1 MENLPICAGSICVG
15 LALGL
20 TVMGFLSLSKKRG
33 ANSNYT
39 EFPMDDNNFM
49 GTFKDKGNYD

>member
-1 MENLPICAGSICVG
+1 MEIVLGSICVG
-15 LALGL
+15 IAVGVV
-20 TVMGFLSLSKKRG
+20 VMGLLSLSKSRG

-49 GTFKDKGNYD
+49 GTYKDKGNYD

>member
-1 MENLPICAGSICVG
+1 MEICIGSICVG

-20 TVMGFLSLSKKRG
+20 TVMAFLSLSKKRG

-39 EFPMDDNNFM
+39 EFSIDENNHPMEW
-49 GTFKDKGNYD
+49 KDKGNYD

>member
-1 MENLPICAGSICVG
+1 MYIVFGSICVG
-15 LALGL
+15 IALGL
-20 TVMGFLSLSKKRG
+20 VVMGFLSLSKKRG

>member
-1 MENLPICAGSICVG
+1 MYIVFGSICVG
-15 LALGL
+15 IALGL
-20 TVMGFLSLSKKRG
+20 VVMGFLSLSKKRG

-49 GTFKDKGNYD
+49 GTFEDKGKYD